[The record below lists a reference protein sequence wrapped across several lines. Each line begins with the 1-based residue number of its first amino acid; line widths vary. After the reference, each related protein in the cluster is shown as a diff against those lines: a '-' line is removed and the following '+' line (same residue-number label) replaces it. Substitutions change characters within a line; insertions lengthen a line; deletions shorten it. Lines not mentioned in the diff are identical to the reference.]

1 MRRHQRPWTGRNV
14 VRRDR
19 RRYDLDF
26 KIVNPRV
33 FPLIQYCDVLL
44 NTLTRAVNFLNNLNH
59 VNISN
64 IYFHDPQKKIT
75 LKKIYYRGILFTCEF
90 SLFICIHR

>member
-33 FPLIQYCDVLL
+33 FPLIQLRRIIKYPYESC
-44 NTLTRAVNFLNNLNH
+44 
-59 VNISN
+59 
-64 IYFHDPQKKIT
+64 
-75 LKKIYYRGILFTCEF
+75 
-90 SLFICIHR
+90 